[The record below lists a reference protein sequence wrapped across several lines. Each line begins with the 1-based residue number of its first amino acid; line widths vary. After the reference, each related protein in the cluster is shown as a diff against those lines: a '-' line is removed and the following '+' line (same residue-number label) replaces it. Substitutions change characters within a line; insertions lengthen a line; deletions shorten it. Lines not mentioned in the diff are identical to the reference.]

1 MANEF
6 VARRGIIAQSGG
18 AKITGSLLVSG
29 AVDATGYNIIATSFT
44 GSFSGSI
51 GTATTASYVSPSG
64 LPAGTVSSSTQVINN
79 IQNQTISPST
89 IYVTTIDATTISGST
104 ISGSFVGNGSG
115 LTGVVA
121 AGTVSQSSQ
130 IDITQTTNY
139 GLVATLA
146 GANVFTNINT
156 FAATGSYGTVK
167 IVGPAASEA
176 SIAFKTTD
184 VADGTSGDWILGTN
198 QALLNTKQFG
208 LWNGANSSV
217 FPLVVDPNGQV
228 GINLNRATAQNV
240 TAPLTVVGNT
250 NITGSLVVT
259 GGITGSILANNGV
272 VSSSNQVIALL
283 PTDTVSSSTQ
293 VTAFLP
299 IGTVSSSAQ
308 YPGWVTASSQISI
321 SATTGYTTFS
331 SSLATVDQNQQS
343 QIDALISS
351 TSSYALQ
358 TQLAGVASSSSQVK
372 AYLPDGTV
380 SASAQYPGWVT
391 ASSQVNITATTGYS
405 TFSSSI
411 ATKNDSQDAAINAL
425 SGVTGSYATTASNS
439 FTGVQTITNT
449 TNSTTYTDGALVVHG
464 GVGIEKD
471 VNISGSVNI
480 IGLLTVTS
488 QSIQYV
494 TGSIYDVGTNKI
506 TVNTTNALRFGGIS
520 VNDSGSAPVNSGSLY
535 WDSYTNRWIYEN
547 LSGAAYN
554 SAILIAGP
562 KNTGSLGDETSL
574 IVGRIP
580 VAQADDHIS
589 TDASL
594 TPLRVEGSTL
604 HIEGNAYATGSI
616 TASAFTGDGSQLTGI
631 VTTLYVT
638 GSDASAGTVNL
649 KTQGLTITGAN
660 GISTSV
666 SGQTVTVKAPL
677 GTVSSSGQVKSL
689 LPDGTVSS
697 SAQYP
702 GWVTASSQIDI
713 TATTG
718 YSTFSSSLATVDQ
731 GQQSQINALISSTS
745 SYALQSQLAGVASSS
760 SQVKAYLPGGTV
772 SSSAQYAGWVTASSQ
787 ILLDQITGAT
797 FSNQAFLFPSDVQL
811 NGDLTVA
818 GNDIKNNNG
827 TAVITFAGTGNND
840 VRLTAGGALDVYS
853 GEIRNSGITAIQMS
867 GQNVQILNSG
877 SMNAAKINN
886 TYYSGSTPSTIIGPV
901 SNQVIATLIKA
912 DYDAAHFDYVVK
924 DGTNY
929 RTGVVM
935 AVWNGS
941 NVEFTDTSTNDIGNT
956 SSVSFTVDI
965 NSGLARLKIT
975 TGTGSWT
982 VKTSIRAL

>member
-29 AVDATGYNIIATSFT
+29 AIDATGYNIIAASFT

-121 AGTVSQSSQ
+121 AGTVSSSGQIDVRNTTGIATIATTGSNAFLGTQNINGNLLLQNNGQIRLTSSTDSTLFGFYDGSNILGAYYQMWGNNHASTDQRGSAEFVFDTRNSGGAFHIASFDGTTWVRRLTVSRDGNTNITGSLNVQGSVSASSFTGSFKGDGSQLTGVTAAGTVSASSQ
-130 IDITQTTNY
+130 IDITQTT
-139 GLVATLA
+139 
-146 GANVFTNINT
+146 
-156 FAATGSYGTVK
+156 
-167 IVGPAASEA
+167 
-176 SIAFKTTD
+176 
-184 VADGTSGDWILGTN
+184 
-198 QALLNTKQFG
+198 
-208 LWNGANSSV
+208 
-217 FPLVVDPNGQV
+217 
-228 GINLNRATAQNV
+228 
-240 TAPLTVVGNT
+240 
-250 NITGSLVVT
+250 
-259 GGITGSILANNGV
+259 
-272 VSSSNQVIALL
+272 
-283 PTDTVSSSTQ
+283 
-293 VTAFLP
+293 
-299 IGTVSSSAQ
+299 
-308 YPGWVTASSQISI
+308 
-321 SATTGYTTFS
+321 GYSTFS

-372 AYLPDGTV
+372 AYLPNGTV

-494 TGSIYDVGTNKI
+494 TGSVYDVGTNKI

-731 GQQSQINALISSTS
+731 GQQSQIDALISSTS

>member
-29 AVDATGYNIIATSFT
+29 AIDATGYNIIAASFT

-121 AGTVSQSSQ
+121 AGTVSSSGQIDVRNTTGIATIATTGSNAFLGTQNINGNLLLQNNGQIRLTSSTDSTLFGFYDGSNILGAYYQMWGNNHASTDQRGSAEFVFDTRNSGGAFHIASFDGTTWVRRLTVSRDGNTNITGSLNVQGSVSASSFTGSFKGDGSQLTGVTAAGTVSASSQ
-130 IDITQTTNY
+130 IDITQTT
-139 GLVATLA
+139 
-146 GANVFTNINT
+146 
-156 FAATGSYGTVK
+156 
-167 IVGPAASEA
+167 
-176 SIAFKTTD
+176 
-184 VADGTSGDWILGTN
+184 
-198 QALLNTKQFG
+198 
-208 LWNGANSSV
+208 
-217 FPLVVDPNGQV
+217 
-228 GINLNRATAQNV
+228 
-240 TAPLTVVGNT
+240 
-250 NITGSLVVT
+250 
-259 GGITGSILANNGV
+259 
-272 VSSSNQVIALL
+272 
-283 PTDTVSSSTQ
+283 
-293 VTAFLP
+293 
-299 IGTVSSSAQ
+299 
-308 YPGWVTASSQISI
+308 
-321 SATTGYTTFS
+321 GYSTFS

-372 AYLPDGTV
+372 AYLPNGTV

-580 VAQADDHIS
+580 VAQGDDHIS
-589 TDASL
+589 TDPSL
-594 TPLRVEGSTL
+594 TSLRIEGSKL
-604 HIEGNAYATGSI
+604 HIEDSVYATGSI

-731 GQQSQINALISSTS
+731 GQQSQIDALISSTS

>member
-29 AVDATGYNIIATSFT
+29 AIDATGYNIIAASFT

-121 AGTVSQSSQ
+121 AGTVSSSGQIDVRNTTGIATIATTGSNAFLGTQNINGNLLLQNNGQIRLTSSTDSTLFGFYDGSNILGAYYQMWGNNHASTDQRGSAEFVFDTRNSGGAFHIASFDGATWVRRLTVSRDGNTNITGSLNVQGSVSASSFTGSFKGDGSQLTGVTAAGTVSASSQ
-130 IDITQTTNY
+130 IDITQTT
-139 GLVATLA
+139 
-146 GANVFTNINT
+146 
-156 FAATGSYGTVK
+156 
-167 IVGPAASEA
+167 
-176 SIAFKTTD
+176 
-184 VADGTSGDWILGTN
+184 
-198 QALLNTKQFG
+198 
-208 LWNGANSSV
+208 
-217 FPLVVDPNGQV
+217 
-228 GINLNRATAQNV
+228 
-240 TAPLTVVGNT
+240 
-250 NITGSLVVT
+250 
-259 GGITGSILANNGV
+259 
-272 VSSSNQVIALL
+272 
-283 PTDTVSSSTQ
+283 
-293 VTAFLP
+293 
-299 IGTVSSSAQ
+299 
-308 YPGWVTASSQISI
+308 
-321 SATTGYTTFS
+321 GYSTFS

-372 AYLPDGTV
+372 AYLPNGTV

-547 LSGAAYN
+547 ISGSTYN

-580 VAQADDHIS
+580 VAQGDDHIS
-589 TDASL
+589 TDPSL
-594 TPLRVEGSTL
+594 TSLRIEGSKL
-604 HIEGNAYATGSI
+604 HIEDSVYATGSI

-731 GQQSQINALISSTS
+731 GQQSQIDALISSTS

>member
-29 AVDATGYNIIATSFT
+29 AIDATGYNIIAASFT

-121 AGTVSQSSQ
+121 AGTVSSSGQIDVRNTTGIATIATTGSNAFLGTQNINGNLLLQNNGQIRLTSSTDSTLFGFYDGSNILGAYYQMWGNNHASTDQRGSAEFVFDTRNSGGAFHIASFDGTTWVRRLTVSRDGNTNITGSLNVQGSVSASSFTGSFKGDGSQLTGVTAAGTVSASSQ
-130 IDITQTTNY
+130 IDITQTT
-139 GLVATLA
+139 
-146 GANVFTNINT
+146 
-156 FAATGSYGTVK
+156 
-167 IVGPAASEA
+167 
-176 SIAFKTTD
+176 
-184 VADGTSGDWILGTN
+184 
-198 QALLNTKQFG
+198 
-208 LWNGANSSV
+208 
-217 FPLVVDPNGQV
+217 
-228 GINLNRATAQNV
+228 
-240 TAPLTVVGNT
+240 
-250 NITGSLVVT
+250 
-259 GGITGSILANNGV
+259 
-272 VSSSNQVIALL
+272 
-283 PTDTVSSSTQ
+283 
-293 VTAFLP
+293 
-299 IGTVSSSAQ
+299 
-308 YPGWVTASSQISI
+308 
-321 SATTGYTTFS
+321 GYSTFS

-372 AYLPDGTV
+372 AYLPNGTV

-731 GQQSQINALISSTS
+731 GQQSQIDALISSTS

>member
-29 AVDATGYNIIATSFT
+29 AIDATGYNIIAASFT

-121 AGTVSQSSQ
+121 AGTVSSSGQIDVRNTTGIATIATTGSNAFLGTQNINGNLLLQNNGQIRLTSSTDSTLFGFYDGSNILGAYYQMWGNNHASTDQRGSAEFVFDTRNSGGAFHIASFDGITWVRRLTVSRDGNTNITGSLNVQGSVSASSFTGSFKGDGSQLTGVTAAGTVSASSQ
-130 IDITQTTNY
+130 IDITQTT
-139 GLVATLA
+139 
-146 GANVFTNINT
+146 
-156 FAATGSYGTVK
+156 
-167 IVGPAASEA
+167 
-176 SIAFKTTD
+176 
-184 VADGTSGDWILGTN
+184 
-198 QALLNTKQFG
+198 
-208 LWNGANSSV
+208 
-217 FPLVVDPNGQV
+217 
-228 GINLNRATAQNV
+228 
-240 TAPLTVVGNT
+240 
-250 NITGSLVVT
+250 
-259 GGITGSILANNGV
+259 
-272 VSSSNQVIALL
+272 
-283 PTDTVSSSTQ
+283 
-293 VTAFLP
+293 
-299 IGTVSSSAQ
+299 
-308 YPGWVTASSQISI
+308 
-321 SATTGYTTFS
+321 GYSTFS

-372 AYLPDGTV
+372 AYLPNGTV

-547 LSGAAYN
+547 LSGATYN

-731 GQQSQINALISSTS
+731 GQQSQIDALISSTS